1 MSARLRRL
9 VKDRSGSVTVM
20 FSGALSMLVAISA
33 LAVDTASLYNDKRRL
48 QAAADAAAL
57 AAAADPQ
64 SGRTAAVAAI
74 TANGGTGGEMDRFDL
89 GIYTP
94 DPAIASTARF
104 VTGAHASMAN
114 AAKVH
119 LQRPANTI
127 FARAIGVERFI
138 TIEATATAARIDL
151 ASFSLGSR
159 LASVEG
165 GLVNSILSGLAGT
178 NLNLTVADYN
188 GLAGA
193 DVDILRFLDVLKTD
207 LDLDV
212 ATFDDVLDANVSLPQ
227 AVNALAGAV
236 GTTPVGTLL
245 RTIAAKVPDRDVP
258 LSAIID
264 LGPLGANAKA
274 DSHRPISVDV
284 LSALRTV
291 LELSSPTRQVSANVG
306 LNLPGLASTTFKLQI
321 GERAQSS
328 PWLAVTGTNSTV
340 VRTAQARVLLDV
352 VLGAPG
358 PLSLGEIH
366 LPLYVEMASATGQ
379 LASVSCRGGRNAATA
394 SLDVTPSTGQVG
406 IGTVDAARFGSFGSA
421 LEVQPATIASAPLV
435 NVKGRAIVNLS
446 NAQTHRLQF
455 NASQIRNNS
464 VQTASANIQSQAIV
478 SSLLKN
484 LDLQVNLLGLGLGL
498 GQGPVTSAVLTTL
511 GAVAT
516 PVDALLTSV
525 LSLAGTKIGQ
535 ADAWVNG
542 VRCGTPILVA

>member
-1 MSARLRRL
+1 
-9 VKDRSGSVTVM
+9 M

-64 SGRTAAVAAI
+64 SGRTAAAAAI
-74 TANGGTGGEMDRFDL
+74 AANGGTGGEMDRFDL

-151 ASFSLGSR
+151 AGFSLGAR

-207 LDLDV
+207 LDLNV

-245 RTIAAKVPDRDVP
+245 RTIAAKVPNRDVP

-264 LGPLGANAKA
+264 LGPLGSNAKA

-306 LNLPGLASTTFKLQI
+306 LNLPGLASTTLKLQI

-406 IGTVDAARFGSFGSA
+406 IGTVDTARFDSFGSV
-421 LEVQPATIASAPLV
+421 LEVQPATIASVTQV
-435 NVKGRAIVNLS
+435 NVKGRAAVNLS
-446 NAQTHRLQF
+446 NAQTQRLQF
-455 NASQIRNNS
+455 SASQIQNHT
-464 VQTASANIQSQAIV
+464 VQTASASVQSQAIV
-478 SSLLKN
+478 TSLLKD

-498 GQGPVTSAVLTTL
+498 GQGPITSAVLTTL
-511 GAVAT
+511 GAVAA
-516 PVDALLTSV
+516 PVDALLASV
-525 LSLAGTKIGQ
+525 LSLAGTRIGQ